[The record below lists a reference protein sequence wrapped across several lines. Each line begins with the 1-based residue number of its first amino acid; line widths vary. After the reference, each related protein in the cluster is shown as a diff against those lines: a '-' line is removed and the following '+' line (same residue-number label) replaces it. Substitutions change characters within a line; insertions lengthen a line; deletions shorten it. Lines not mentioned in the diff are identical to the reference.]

1 MGKKRTS
8 AAKKKQVAKKK
19 KLSSAYGVSV
29 LKGSTV
35 SRNNGVI
42 DANFASP
49 VGANTN
55 SHVKNPIRTLAHGDD
70 GRATSINN
78 SATTLKGNQ
87 KKSADAT
94 IMQPREISAQR
105 LRVNH
110 SENDEFH
117 RLHASLEERSM
128 ALQARNNELCQR
140 KKIRLQQQKKTK
152 KGWGANFAQPL
163 VTTNFAE
170 ATLTLAPKTT
180 QELVDDATNHVAR
193 GMSEIGQSVASNL
206 LTSMSGQ
213 SSLAAAA
220 GLDWKLRA
228 YESSNMQTKQSNASP
243 QLQHPNNPFAAFESD
258 SDNEWTDKADDKP
271 NSVQRFQFQPASF
284 SFQPDVP
291 QIALDDDID
300 PDL

>member
-49 VGANTN
+49 VDANNN
-55 SHVKNPIRTLAHGDD
+55 SSLKNPIRTLANGDD
-70 GRATSINN
+70 GKVKRDNN
-78 SATTLKGNQ
+78 HQ
-87 KKSADAT
+87 RKSADAT
-94 IMQPREISAQR
+94 IRSQEIFGQR
-105 LRVNH
+105 SLVNH

-117 RLHASLEERSM
+117 HLHASLEERSM
-128 ALQARNNELCQR
+128 ALQARNDELRQR
-140 KKIRLQQQKKTK
+140 KKIRLQHQK
-152 KGWGANFAQPL
+152 KGWG
-163 VTTNFAE
+163 TNFARPLVPNFAD
-170 ATLTLAPKTT
+170 ATLTFAPKTT

-193 GMSEIGQSVASNL
+193 GMSEIGQSVASIVFPAA
-206 LTSMSGQ
+206 SGQ
-213 SSLAAAA
+213 SSLAVAV

-228 YESSNMQTKQSNASP
+228 YESSNMQTKQSNA
-243 QLQHPNNPFAAFESD
+243 QQHLNNPFAAFESD
-258 SDNEWTDKADDKP
+258 SDNEWTDKAEDKP

-284 SFQPDVP
+284 LFQPDVS
-291 QIALDDDID
+291 QIAFDDDVD

>member
-49 VGANTN
+49 VDANNN
-55 SHVKNPIRTLAHGDD
+55 SHVHVKNPIRTLVHGDD

-94 IMQPREISAQR
+94 MMQAREISAQR
-105 LRVNH
+105 LRVKH

-128 ALQARNNELCQR
+128 ALQARNDELRQR
-140 KKIRLQQQKKTK
+140 KKIRLQQQQKK
-152 KGWGANFAQPL
+152 KGWGANFVQPL

-228 YESSNMQTKQSNASP
+228 YESSSVPKQASASP
-243 QLQHPNNPFAAFESD
+243 QLQHPNNPFAAFECD

>member
-1 MGKKRTS
+1 MGKKRAS

-29 LKGSTV
+29 LKGSKV

-49 VGANTN
+49 VDANN
-55 SHVKNPIRTLAHGDD
+55 NYSSHIKNPIRTLANGDE
-70 GRATSINN
+70 GKAKTNNN
-78 SATTLKGNQ
+78 SATIFNGNHQ

-94 IMQPREISAQR
+94 MQAREKSGQR
-105 LRVNH
+105 SRVNH

-117 RLHASLEERSM
+117 RLHASSEERSV
-128 ALQARNNELCQR
+128 ALQVRNDELRQR
-140 KKIRLQQQKKTK
+140 KKIRSQQQKK
-152 KGWGANFAQPL
+152 GWGTNFARPL
-163 VTTNFAE
+163 VPNFAE

-180 QELVDDATNHVAR
+180 QELVDDATICVAR
-193 GMSEIGQSVASNL
+193 GMSNIGQSVASNVFSA
-206 LTSMSGQ
+206 TSGQ

-228 YESSNMQTKQSNASP
+228 YETYNMQTKQSNA
-243 QLQHPNNPFAAFESD
+243 QQHPNNPYAAFESD
-258 SDNEWTDKADDKP
+258 SDDNEWTDNDDDKP

-284 SFQPDVP
+284 SLQPDVS
-291 QIALDDDID
+291 QSELDNEVD